1 MISVSFHWT
10 FAFYS
15 LYLTLTS
22 ITSKYF
28 QGFSYSWL
36 FNFQDAF
43 SLSVFVRQ
51 LIYYTT
57 LFFVCQPLFRSFLKI
72 FLNSFQS
79 SLCVISFFIIPHFSS
94 FVKPFSELFWSF
106 ISELSS
112 FLLNFSLVRYFLLYH
127 FFALLSSAFRD
138 KFLLL
143 LSFALLNCS
152 AARSLIPK
160 FPALF
165 SFFRALSLTA

>member
-10 FAFYS
+10 FVHFLS
-15 LYLTLTS
+15 LVLDSDEFLHRSYFVTQS
-22 ITSKYF
+22 IFK
-28 QGFSYSWL
+28 GFRILGCSIFKMPFRCL
-36 FNFQDAF
+36 
-43 SLSVFVRQ
+43 SLSDNSFIIPHFSSFVNP
-51 LIYYTT
+51 
-57 LFFVCQPLFRSFLKI
+57 FSEVFLKI

-127 FFALLSSAFRD
+127 FFTLLSSAFRD

-143 LSFALLNCS
+143 LSFALLN
-152 AARSLIPK
+152 
-160 FPALF
+160 
-165 SFFRALSLTA
+165 